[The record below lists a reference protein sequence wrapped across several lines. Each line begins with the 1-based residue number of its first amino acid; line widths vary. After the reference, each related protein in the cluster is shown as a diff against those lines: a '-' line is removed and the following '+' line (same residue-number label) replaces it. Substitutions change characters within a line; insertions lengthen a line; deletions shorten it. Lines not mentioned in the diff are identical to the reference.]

1 MHQEL
6 PQLRETFEQLYPL
19 SGSALS
25 EEGKVS
31 SFSFACTHWKQ
42 MMTTDLGLRKWDVD
56 LSYFMVPINSNR
68 GVLTNDE

>member
-25 EEGKVS
+25 EEGS
-31 SFSFACTHWKQ
+31 
-42 MMTTDLGLRKWDVD
+42 
-56 LSYFMVPINSNR
+56 
-68 GVLTNDE
+68 VLVFFCLHTLETNDDNRFGIA